1 MTVWLVLVGATLAS
15 WSLGAA
21 HWLNGPRVATV
32 AILLVAFFK
41 VRLVGL
47 HFMELRSA
55 PVGLRLA
62 FEIWAVVVCSVL
74 VVLYLSGGPA

>member
-15 WSLGAA
+15 WSLGAE
-21 HWLNGPRVATV
+21 HWLSGPRAASL

-55 PVGLRLA
+55 PVGLRIA
-62 FEIWAVVVCSVL
+62 FEVWALAVCGVL
-74 VVLYLSGGPA
+74 VVLYVSGGPA